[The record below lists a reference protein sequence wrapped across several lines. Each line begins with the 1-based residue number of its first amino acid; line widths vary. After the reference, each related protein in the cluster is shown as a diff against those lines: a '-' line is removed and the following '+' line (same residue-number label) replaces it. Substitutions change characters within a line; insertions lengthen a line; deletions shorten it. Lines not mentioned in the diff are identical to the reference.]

1 MIGLLTGFSA
11 SSESTRKERNL
22 SNTFPFNGKL
32 VRIEME
38 PNKRRW
44 FPNCTASF
52 TKWLFSD
59 RCVDKVM
66 VEVKVEW
73 EVFWIGHWMV
83 LWEFLDWKYTKQWR
97 LWQIYWMKGCK
108 LWHLCG
114 MINSSTGWGQVMA
127 GKTWLKKKH
136 REWFEMQI
144 SAEMPFLWLVLP
156 INGDR
161 NHLWAWAAPFF
172 AAMDTVQEFSLQQW
186 TVLCRNRENGAVCSN
201 DWSRTEVRLISLDLH
216 ICLPYLESR
225 ILAGCSFLVW
235 SSLVQPKEVSLSIK
249 EGRTEVLPIP
259 SLLMGLMRS
268 FLREK
273 PARVLTTW
281 CPASRS
287 PMWLPVMQEERGGPC
302 VLSQF
307 RSLGLLS
314 ALSYLLLL
322 GANWNSVKIVWW
334 GLIFR
339 QVRWQG
345 VHGGEDRVGRGGQV
359 RPQLRSTMRKDAQ
372 DQIWSCAGGQRQ
384 DCARWFT
391 TKQRLLYSFHIL
403 RHHL

>member
-1 MIGLLTGFSA
+1 
-11 SSESTRKERNL
+11 
-22 SNTFPFNGKL
+22 
-32 VRIEME
+32 
-38 PNKRRW
+38 
-44 FPNCTASF
+44 
-52 TKWLFSD
+52 
-59 RCVDKVM
+59 
-66 VEVKVEW
+66 
-73 EVFWIGHWMV
+73 
-83 LWEFLDWKYTKQWR
+83 
-97 LWQIYWMKGCK
+97 
-108 LWHLCG
+108 
-114 MINSSTGWGQVMA
+114 
-127 GKTWLKKKH
+127 
-136 REWFEMQI
+136 
-144 SAEMPFLWLVLP
+144 MPFLWLVLP
-156 INGDR
+156 INGCPSKSSLSLSR
-161 NHLWAWAAPFF
+161 SPF
-172 AAMDTVQEFSLQQW
+172 L
-186 TVLCRNRENGAVCSN
+186 CSN
-201 DWSRTEVRLISLDLH
+201 GQCCAGIGKTGQSAATTGPGQRWDWFLW
-216 ICLPYLESR
+216 ICTSASP

-345 VHGGEDRVGRGGQV
+345 VHGGKDRVGRGGQV
-359 RPQLRSTMRKDAQ
+359 RPQLRSTMRKDSQ

-384 DCARWFT
+384 DCARWCT
-391 TKQRLLYSFHIL
+391 TKQRLLYSFLIIRLHLYIL
-403 RHHL
+403 TVIAITGRGLPGELHQKLLHRVWSDGPECDGDGVQDASRKGLR